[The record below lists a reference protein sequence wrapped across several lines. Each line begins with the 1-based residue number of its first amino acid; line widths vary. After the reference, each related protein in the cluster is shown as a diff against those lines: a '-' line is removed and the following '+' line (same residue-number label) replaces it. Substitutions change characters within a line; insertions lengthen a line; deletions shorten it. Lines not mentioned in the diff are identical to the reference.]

1 MLSHPKKARQVGMDM
16 SKESYMNKLH
26 RKTSGRAHMNKPK
39 PSLNNILARKN
50 INPKHII
57 NILTIEKILDSYY
70 SVTSVALKQL
80 IQFNIL
86 GIASVSVEYTSST
99 LAAS

>member
-1 MLSHPKKARQVGMDM
+1 
-16 SKESYMNKLH
+16 MNKRH
-26 RKTSGRAHMNKPK
+26 KKTSGRPHTNQTK
-39 PSLNNILARKN
+39 PSLNNILAHKN
-50 INPKHII
+50 INPKHTA
-57 NILTIEKILDSYY
+57 NILTVAKILDSYC
-70 SVTSVALKQL
+70 SVTSVSLKQL